1 MESEIAYTKTL
12 HISTYNIQIPRLAL
26 HRIGV
31 YLAHVPA
38 LIALP
43 DISYPQ
49 LPGLLLRVQNSDA
62 LVFGDNM
69 VLDRQ
74 DCLRIHPEPRHL
86 WIGKQNRLYYIEE
99 D

>member
-1 MESEIAYTKTL
+1 MKSEIANTSTL

-43 DISYPQ
+43 NISYPQ
-49 LPGLLLRVQNSDA
+49 LPGLFLRVQDSDA
-62 LVFGDNM
+62 LVFGDYM

-74 DCLRIHPEPRHL
+74 DCLGVYSEPRHL
-86 WIGKQNRLYYIEE
+86 
-99 D
+99 